1 MGAGLSLPRTLVGLA
16 LAACC
21 GFAHGF
27 EPLTLAGDPPL
38 LVQWQASLAELDQF
52 LAQYP
57 KSK

>member
-1 MGAGLSLPRTLVGLA
+1 MGAGLSFPRTLLGLA

-27 EPLTLAGDPPL
+27 EPLTLAGEPPL

-52 LAQYP
+52 LARYLQ
-57 KSK
+57 SI